1 MPTNYKTIIN
11 FRDGVQV
18 DENDLVSVGGQVGIG
33 TTIPRETL
41 DVRGNV
47 IVENETNLRH
57 VNVIGFATH
66 YGNINVAVGN
76 SVGIGTTVPE
86 ATFQVGVGTTGATI
100 TAEGRVTATSF
111 VGDGSALT
119 NLPTSVW
126 VNANPGTGS
135 TIYAFRPV
143 GISVTFPQADFAVG
157 DLVKVD
163 AISGVGTY
171 QGLEAKNLTLS
182 GNAQQGNIAMVG
194 SISGI
199 QSITNGTGNFET
211 TGVGSFGQLNIAT
224 GIITGGS
231 TGLTVNGISKTID
244 FVGVNTLQ
252 DNRSGLSFR
261 EITTGAAVLSVLYNG
276 SALST
281 DGSDGGQLE
290 VWGLKGSSFLPR
302 VVATR
307 EGRVGIGTSLP
318 RENYA
323 VDVVGTGTFTGAL
336 GAAGGFIGD
345 VIGDITGVAGLAA
358 GLTGVPDIEVD
369 EITSIGINSIFIR
382 NTGVSTFGGEISVGN
397 FVGVGS
403 TSSALGR
410 GLGVIGGADFRGDG
424 TFSGNVTIGGDLA
437 IGGTFGGAI
446 DVTDVT
452 AGEIIATGILS
463 ATTTSSCVLNDTTIT
478 GNVTQSAGKNFQIGN
493 ELTVGGSVAIGGT
506 EISFTQP
513 VNVDGAISIN
523 DATGVVTTGKVVCQD
538 LVVNGNFA
546 NQGGAISTFG
556 KIVLDGTTGFISCRN
571 DIDATGGIITCRA
584 IDAGTGVGT
593 FGGLNLNGGGISS
606 TSNIFAG
613 TGIITCGGLNLN
625 NGRIALAGDID
636 AQSGF
641 ITCGGLELN
650 VGRIS
655 SAGDIMSSG
664 FLTCTGANLSFGPL
678 QNATEINATGSGI
691 FSGFIVAST
700 GISTVAN
707 LDITDGQATNF
718 LVNTIGFN
726 TTSTNFPIGEGIAMY
741 DDAEIFLNGIG
752 NGVGIG
758 STSGQRDGN
767 TVFYVGHSRVGA
779 DFAGGHSLF
788 EGGVAIGTHGSP
800 KNESNFEVY
809 KNTVFHER
817 ATGAGGTESGF
828 IRIGIGTDEP
838 RTTFDMSHVDG
849 GYFAMPQYT
858 DGGASTSDN
867 FTGCLYFNTT
877 ENIPFVFDNSNEP
890 MGISTAIDFFF
901 DVGQYAIHLGFVGG
915 ITDSDATRGAD
926 LGNTVDNEIQPADPA
941 QAFGPGLGTAHMVYN
956 RQYNKHQYATAQGTN
971 CFDASIFRSYVSS
984 GTSSLNIEQD
994 ASDPT
999 KVYISV
1005 AGVGSVT
1012 FTLS

>member
-86 ATFQVGVGTTGATI
+86 AAFQVGVGTTGATI

-143 GISVTFPQADFAVG
+143 GISVTFPQADLAVG

-211 TGVGSFGQLNIAT
+211 IGVGSFGQLNIAT

-345 VIGDITGVAGLAA
+345 VIGDITGIAGLAA

-410 GLGVIGGADFRGDG
+410 GLGVIGGADIRGDG

-446 DVTDVT
+446 DVSDVT

-478 GNVTQSAGKNFQIGN
+478 GNVTQSAGKNFGIGN
-493 ELTVGGSVAIGGT
+493 ELTVGGSVSIGGT

-556 KIVLDGTTGFISCRN
+556 KIVLDGTTGIISCRG

-584 IDAGTGVGT
+584 IDAGTGIGT
-593 FGGLNLNGGGISS
+593 FGGLDLNGGGISS
-606 TSNIFAG
+606 TSDIFAG

-650 VGRIS
+650 VGSIS

-678 QNATEINATGSGI
+678 QNATEITATGSAVLG
-691 FSGFIVAST
+691 GFIVAPT
-700 GISTVAN
+700 GISTIAN
-707 LDITDGQATNF
+707 LDITDGSATNF

-726 TTSTNFPIGEGIAMY
+726 TVAANFPIGEGIAMY

-849 GYFAMPQYT
+849 GYLALPQYG
-858 DGGASTSDN
+858 DGGTNNSDA
-867 FTGCLYFNTT
+867 FTGCMFFNTT
-877 ENIPFVFDNSNEP
+877 ENIPFIYDNSGGS
-890 MGISTAIDFFF
+890 MGIKTDVDFFF
-901 DVGQYAIHLGFVGG
+901 DVGQYAIHLGYVGG
-915 ITDSDATRGAD
+915 ITTSDATRGPD
-926 LGNTVDNEIQPADPA
+926 LDSTVENEIQPANT
-941 QAFGPGLGTAHMVYN
+941 GLGTAHMIYN
-956 RQYNKHQYATAQGTN
+956 KQYSKHQYATQQGAN
-971 CFDASIFRSYVSS
+971 AFDASIFRSYVSS

>member
-86 ATFQVGVGTTGATI
+86 AAFQVGVGTTGATI

-143 GISVTFPQADFAVG
+143 GISVTFPQADLAVG

-211 TGVGSFGQLNIAT
+211 IGVGSFGQLNIAT

-403 TSSALGR
+403 TTSALGR
-410 GLGVIGGADFRGDG
+410 GLGVIGGADIRGDG

-446 DVTDVT
+446 DVSDVT

-478 GNVTQSAGKNFQIGN
+478 GNVTQSAGKNFGIGN
-493 ELTVGGSVAIGGT
+493 ELTVGGSVSIGGT

-556 KIVLDGTTGFISCRN
+556 KIVLDGTTGIISCRG

-584 IDAGTGVGT
+584 IDAGTGIGT
-593 FGGLNLNGGGISS
+593 FGGLDLNGGGISS
-606 TSNIFAG
+606 TSDIFAG

-650 VGRIS
+650 VGSIS

-678 QNATEINATGSGI
+678 QNATEITATGSAVLG
-691 FSGFIVAST
+691 GFIVAPT
-700 GISTVAN
+700 GISTIAN
-707 LDITDGQATNF
+707 LDITDGSATNF

-726 TTSTNFPIGEGIAMY
+726 TVAANFPIGEGIAMY

-800 KNESNFEVY
+800 KEENNFEVY

-828 IRIGIGTDEP
+828 IRIGIGTDQP

-849 GYFAMPQYT
+849 GYLALPQYG
-858 DGGASTSDN
+858 DGGTNNSDA
-867 FTGCLYFNTT
+867 FTGCMFFNTT
-877 ENIPFVFDNSNEP
+877 ENIPFIYDNSGGS
-890 MGISTAIDFFF
+890 MGIKTDVDFFF
-901 DVGQYAIHLGFVGG
+901 DVGQYAIHLGYVGG
-915 ITDSDATRGAD
+915 ITTSDATRGPD
-926 LGNTVDNEIQPADPA
+926 LDSTVENEIQPANT
-941 QAFGPGLGTAHMVYN
+941 GLGTAHMIYN
-956 RQYNKHQYATAQGTN
+956 KQYSKHQYATQQGVN
-971 CFDASIFRSYVSS
+971 ALDASIFRSYVSS

>member
-86 ATFQVGVGTTGATI
+86 AAFQVGVGTTGATI

-143 GISVTFPQADFAVG
+143 GVSVTFPTADFAVG
-157 DLVKVD
+157 DLVQVD

-171 QGLEAKNLTLS
+171 QGLETKNLTLS

-276 SALST
+276 SVQST

-446 DVTDVT
+446 DVSDVA

-463 ATTTSSCVLNDTTIT
+463 ATTTASCVLNDTTIT
-478 GNVTQSAGKNFQIGN
+478 GNVTQSAGKNFEIGN
-493 ELTVGGSVAIGGT
+493 ELTIGGSVAIGGT

-523 DATGVVTTGKVVCQD
+523 DNTGVVTTGKVVCQD
-538 LVVNGNFA
+538 LVVNGNFS
-546 NQGGAISTFG
+546 NQGDAISTFG
-556 KIVLDGTTGFISCRN
+556 KIVLNGITGFISCKG

-584 IDAGTGVGT
+584 LDAGSGIGT
-593 FGGLNLNGGGISS
+593 FGGLDLNGGGITS
-606 TSNIFAG
+606 TANIDAG
-613 TGIITCGGLNLN
+613 TGIITCGGLNLT

-636 AQSGF
+636 AQTGF

-691 FSGFIVAST
+691 FSGFIVASS
-700 GISTVAN
+700 GVSTVAN

-726 TTSTNFPIGEGIAMY
+726 TVSSNFPIGEGIAMF
-741 DDAEIFLNGIG
+741 DDAEIFLNGID

-758 STSGQRDGN
+758 STSGQRSGN

-779 DFAGGHSLF
+779 DFAGGHALF

-800 KNESNFEVY
+800 KEENNFEVY

-817 ATGAGGTESGF
+817 ATGVGGTESGF

-849 GYFAMPQYT
+849 GYLALPQYG
-858 DGGASTSDN
+858 DGGSTNSDS
-867 FTGCLYFNTT
+867 FTGCMFFNTA
-877 ENIPFVFDNSNEP
+877 ENIPFIFDNSGGA
-890 MGISTAIDFFF
+890 MGIKTDVDFFF
-901 DVGQYAIHLGFVGG
+901 DVGQYAIHLGYVGG
-915 ITDSDATRGAD
+915 ITTSDATRGPD
-926 LGNTVDNEIQPADPA
+926 LNSTVENEIQPANT
-941 QAFGPGLGTAHMVYN
+941 GLGTAHMIYN
-956 RQYNKHQYATAQGTN
+956 KQYSKHQYATQQGAN
-971 CFDASIFRSYVSS
+971 ALDASIFRSYVSS

-994 ASDPT
+994 ASNPN

>member
-41 DVRGNV
+41 DVRGNI

-57 VNVIGFATH
+57 VNVIGYATH

-86 ATFQVGVGTTGATI
+86 AAFQVGVGTTGATI
-100 TAEGRVTATSF
+100 SAEGRVTATSF

-126 VNANPGTGS
+126 DNDNPGVGS

-143 GISVTFPQADFAVG
+143 GVAVTFPQADFAVG
-157 DLVKVD
+157 DIVKID

-211 TGVGSFGQLNIAT
+211 IGVGSFGQLNIAT
-224 GIITGGS
+224 GIITGGA
-231 TGLTVNGISKTID
+231 TGLTVTGIEKTIS
-244 FVGVNTLQ
+244 FVGVNTLG
-252 DNRSGLSFR
+252 DSRSGLSFK
-261 EITTGAAVLSVLYNG
+261 EIATGPDLLSVLYNG
-276 SALST
+276 T
-281 DGSDGGQLE
+281 VQNVDGSDGGQLE
-290 VWGLKGSSFLPR
+290 LWGLQGSTFLPR

-307 EGRVGIGTSLP
+307 EGRVGVGTSRP
-318 RENYA
+318 RESYA
-323 VDVVGTGTFTGAL
+323 VDIVGTGTITGAF
-336 GAAGGFIGD
+336 GAAGGFIGN
-345 VIGDITGVAGLAA
+345 VIGDITGIAGVAA
-358 GLTGVPDIEVD
+358 GLTGTPDISVD

-382 NTGVSTFGGEISVGN
+382 NTGISTFGGEISVGN

-410 GLGVIGGADFRGDG
+410 GLGVIGGADVRGDG
-424 TFSGNVTIGGDLA
+424 TFSGDLFVGGNLA
-437 IGGTFGGAI
+437 IGGTFGGAV
-446 DVTDVT
+446 DVSDVT

-463 ATTTSSCVLNDTTIT
+463 ATTTSSCVLHDTNIT
-478 GNVTQSAGKNFQIGN
+478 GNVTQEASKNFVIGN

-506 EISFTQP
+506 EIGFTQP
-513 VNVDGAISIN
+513 VNITGAVSLN

-538 LVVNGNFA
+538 LVVQGNFS
-546 NQGGAISTFG
+546 NTGGAIATFG
-556 KIVLDGTTGFISCRN
+556 KILLDGITGFISARGN
-571 DIDATGGIITCRA
+571 IDATGGIITCKQ
-584 IDAGTGVGT
+584 IDATGIST
-593 FGGLNLNGGGISS
+593 FGGLNLRGGSISS
-606 TSNIFAG
+606 TADIFAG
-613 TGIITCGGLNLN
+613 TGIITCGGLFLN
-625 NGRIALAGDID
+625 NGDINQAGNID
-636 AQSGF
+636 AQAGF
-641 ITCGGLELN
+641 ITCGGIELN
-650 VGRIS
+650 SGGIKD
-655 SAGDIMSSG
+655 AGDIITIG
-664 FLTCTGANLSFGPL
+664 VITCKGANLEYGDLIDAGDLNSG
-678 QNATEINATGSGI
+678 GHGI
-691 FSGFIVAST
+691 FSSFIISEA
-700 GISTVAN
+700 GICTVAN
-707 LDITDGQATNF
+707 LDISDGQATNF
-718 LVNTIGFN
+718 LTTRIGFN
-726 TTSTNFPIGEGIAMY
+726 TTLTNFPIAEGIAAF
-741 DDAEIFLNGIG
+741 DDAEIFLQGNTPGIG
-752 NGVGIG
+752 IG
-758 STSGQRDGN
+758 TTSGKRSGN
-767 TVFYVGHSRVGA
+767 TSLYVGHGRVGA
-779 DFAGGHSLF
+779 DFSGGHSIF
-788 EGGVAIGTHGSP
+788 EGGVAIGTHGSAIEE
-800 KNESNFEVY
+800 NNLEIY

-828 IRIGIGTDEP
+828 IRIGIGTLAP
-838 RTTFDMSHVDG
+838 RTTFDMSQVEG
-849 GYFAMPQYT
+849 GYFAMPSYI
-858 DGGASTSDN
+858 DGGPATSDN
-867 FTGCLYFNTT
+867 FRGCLYFNTT

-890 MGISTAIDFFF
+890 MGISTAIDFFY

-915 ITDSDATRGAD
+915 ITNSDSTRGND
-926 LGNTVDNEIQPADPA
+926 LGNTVNNEIQPFDPA
-941 QAFGPGLGTAHMVYN
+941 DSFGPGLGTAHMVYN
-956 RQYNKHQYATAQGTN
+956 KQYNKHQYATAQGTD

-994 ASDPT
+994 ALDPT

>member
-86 ATFQVGVGTTGATI
+86 AAFQVGVGTTGATI

-126 VNANPGTGS
+126 VNANPGAGS
-135 TIYAFRPV
+135 SIYAFRPV
-143 GISVTFPQADFAVG
+143 GISVTFPTADFAVG
-157 DLVKVD
+157 DLVQVD

-446 DVTDVT
+446 DVSDVT
-452 AGEIIATGILS
+452 AGEIIATGIIS
-463 ATTTSSCVLNDTTIT
+463 ATTTASCVLNDTTIT
-478 GNVTQSAGKNFQIGN
+478 GNVTQSAGKNFEIGN
-493 ELTVGGSVAIGGT
+493 ELTVGGSVSVGGT

-513 VNVDGAISIN
+513 VRVDGAISIN
-523 DATGVVTTGKVVCQD
+523 DNTGVVTTGKVVCQD
-538 LVVNGNFA
+538 LVVNGNFQ
-546 NQGGAISTFG
+546 NQGDAISTFG
-556 KIVLDGTTGFISCRN
+556 KIVLNGVTGFISCKG

-584 IDAGTGVGT
+584 LDAGSGIGT
-593 FGGLNLNGGGISS
+593 FGGLDLNGGGITS
-606 TSNIFAG
+606 TANIDAG

-636 AQSGF
+636 AQTGF

-664 FLTCTGANLSFGPL
+664 FLTCRGANLSFGPL

-691 FSGFIVAST
+691 FSGFLVASS
-700 GISTVAN
+700 GVSTVAN

-718 LVNTIGFN
+718 LVNRIGFN
-726 TTSTNFPIGEGIAMY
+726 TVATNFPIAEGIAMF

-800 KNESNFEVY
+800 KEENNFEVY

-817 ATGAGGTESGF
+817 ATGVGGTESGF

-849 GYFAMPQYT
+849 GYFALPQYS
-858 DGGASTSDN
+858 DGGTNNSTA
-867 FTGCLYFNTT
+867 FTGCMFFNTT
-877 ENIPFVFDNSNEP
+877 ENIPFIFDNSGGA
-890 MGISTAIDFFF
+890 MGIKTDVDFFF

-915 ITDSDATRGAD
+915 VTDSDATRGSD
-926 LGNTVDNEIQPADPA
+926 LNNTVENEIQPA
-941 QAFGPGLGTAHMVYN
+941 GTGLGTAHMVYN
-956 RQYNKHQYATAQGTN
+956 KQYNKHQYATQQGTN
-971 CFDASIFRSYVSS
+971 ALDASIFRSYVSS

-994 ASDPT
+994 ASNPN

>member
-86 ATFQVGVGTTGATI
+86 AAFQVGVGTTGATI

-143 GISVTFPQADFAVG
+143 GVSVTFPTADFAVG
-157 DLVKVD
+157 DLVQVD

-252 DNRSGLSFR
+252 DSRSGLSFK

-345 VIGDITGVAGLAA
+345 VIGDITGIAGLAA

-478 GNVTQSAGKNFQIGN
+478 GNVTQSAGKNFEIGN
-493 ELTVGGSVAIGGT
+493 ELTVGGSVSIGGT
-506 EISFTQP
+506 EIILTQA

-523 DATGVVTTGKVVCQD
+523 DNTGVVTTGKVVCQD

-556 KIVLDGTTGFISCRN
+556 KIVLDGTTGFISCRGN
-571 DIDATGGIITCRA
+571 IDATSGIITCAA
-584 IDAGTGVGT
+584 IDAGVGFGT

-606 TSNIFAG
+606 TANIDAG
-613 TGIITCGGLNLN
+613 TGIITCGGLNLK
-625 NGRIALAGDID
+625 NGRIVAAGDID

-641 ITCGGLELN
+641 VTCGGLELN
-650 VGRIS
+650 NGGIS
-655 SAGDIMSSG
+655 SAGNIMASG
-664 FLTCTGANLSFGPL
+664 FLTCRGANLEFGPL
-678 QNATEINATGSGI
+678 QNATEINAIGSGI
-691 FSGFIVAST
+691 FSGFLVAST
-700 GISTVAN
+700 GVSTVAN

-726 TTSTNFPIGEGIAMY
+726 TVSANFPIGEGIAMF

-800 KNESNFEVY
+800 KEENNFEVY

-849 GYFAMPQYT
+849 GYFALPQYG
-858 DGGASTSDN
+858 DGGTTNSPG
-867 FTGCLYFNTT
+867 FTGCMFFNTA
-877 ENIPFVFDNSNEP
+877 ENIPYIYDNSGGA
-890 MGISTAIDFFF
+890 MGIKTDVDFFF

-915 ITDSDATRGAD
+915 ITTSDATRGSD
-926 LGNTVDNEIQPADPA
+926 LNTTVDNEIQPT
-941 QAFGPGLGTAHMVYN
+941 GTGLGTAHMVYN
-956 RQYNKHQYATAQGTN
+956 KQYNKHQYATQQGAN
-971 CFDASIFRSYVSS
+971 AFDASIFRSYVSS

-994 ASDPT
+994 ASNPN

>member
-66 YGNINVAVGN
+66 YGNINVAVGS

-100 TAEGRVTATSF
+100 TADGRVTATSF

-126 VNANPGTGS
+126 DNDNPGVGS

-157 DLVKVD
+157 DIVQID

-171 QGLEAKNLTLS
+171 QELEAKNLTLS

-211 TGVGSFGQLNIAT
+211 IGVGSFGQLDIAT
-224 GIITGGS
+224 GIITGGA
-231 TGLTVNGISKTID
+231 TGLTVNGIEKTIS
-244 FVGVNTLQ
+244 FVGVNTLG
-252 DNRSGLSFR
+252 DSRSGLSFK
-261 EITTGAAVLSVLYNG
+261 EIATGTDLLSVLYNG
-276 SALST
+276 T
-281 DGSDGGQLE
+281 VQNVDGSDGGQLE
-290 VWGLKGSSFLPR
+290 LWGLQGSTFLPR

-307 EGRVGIGTSLP
+307 EGRVGVGTSRP
-318 RENYA
+318 RESYA
-323 VDVVGTGTFTGAL
+323 VDIVGTGTFTGAL
-336 GAAGGFIGD
+336 GAAGGFIGN
-345 VIGDITGVAGLAA
+345 VIGDITGIAGVAA
-358 GLTGVPDIEVD
+358 GLTGTPDISVD

-382 NTGVSTFGGEISVGN
+382 NTGISTFGGEISVGN

-410 GLGVIGGADFRGDG
+410 GLGVIGGADVRGDG
-424 TFSGNVTIGGDLA
+424 TFSGDLFVGGNLA
-437 IGGTFGGAI
+437 IGGTFGGAV
-446 DVTDVT
+446 DVSDVT

-463 ATTTSSCVLNDTTIT
+463 ATTTSSCVLHDTTIT
-478 GNVTQSAGKNFQIGN
+478 GNVTQNAGKNFVIGN

-506 EISFTQP
+506 EIGFTQP
-513 VNVDGAISIN
+513 VNITGAVSIN
-523 DATGVVTTGKVVCQD
+523 DTTGVVTTGKVVCQD
-538 LVVNGNFA
+538 LVVEGNFS
-546 NQGGAISTFG
+546 NTGGAIATFG
-556 KIVLDGTTGFISCRN
+556 KILLDGVSGFISARGN
-571 DIDATGGIITCRA
+571 IDATGGIITCKQINA
-584 IDAGTGVGT
+584 TGIST
-593 FGGLNLNGGGISS
+593 FGGLNLRGGSISS
-606 TSNIFAG
+606 TADIFAG
-613 TGIITCGGLNLN
+613 TGIITCGGLFLN
-625 NGRIALAGDID
+625 NGDINQAGNIDAQTGFVTCGGIELNSGGIKDAGDID
-636 AQSGF
+636 TIGV
-641 ITCGGLELN
+641 I
-650 VGRIS
+650 
-655 SAGDIMSSG
+655 
-664 FLTCTGANLSFGPL
+664 TCTGINLNYGDLIDAGDLNSG
-678 QNATEINATGSGI
+678 GHGI
-691 FSGFIVAST
+691 FSSFILSEA
-700 GISTVAN
+700 GICTVAN

-718 LVNTIGFN
+718 LTTRIGFN
-726 TTSTNFPIGEGIAMY
+726 TTLTNFPIAEGIAGF
-741 DDAEIFLNGIG
+741 DDAEIFMQGNTRGIG
-752 NGVGIG
+752 IG
-758 STSGQRDGN
+758 TTSGKRAGN
-767 TVFYVGHSRVGA
+767 TSLYVGHGRVGV
-779 DFAGGHSLF
+779 DFSGGHSLF
-788 EGGVAIGTHGSP
+788 EGGVAIGTHGSAIEE
-800 KNESNFEVY
+800 NNFEVY

-828 IRIGIGTDEP
+828 IRIGIGTLAP
-838 RTTFDMSHVDG
+838 RTSFDMSHVEG
-849 GYFAMPQYT
+849 GYFAMPSYI
-858 DGGASTSDN
+858 DGGPATSDN
-867 FTGCLYFNTT
+867 FRGCLYFNTT

-890 MGISTAIDFFF
+890 MGISTAVDFFF

-915 ITDSDATRGAD
+915 ITNSDATRGTD
-926 LGNTVDNEIQPADPA
+926 LGNTVDNEIQPFDPSNS
-941 QAFGPGLGTAHMVYN
+941 FGPGLGTAHMVYN
-956 RQYNKHQYATAQGTN
+956 KQYNKHQYATAQGTD

-994 ASDPT
+994 ALDPT

>member
-86 ATFQVGVGTTGATI
+86 AAFQVGVGTTGATI

-143 GISVTFPQADFAVG
+143 GISVTFPQADLAVG

-261 EITTGAAVLSVLYNG
+261 EITTGTAVLSVLYNG

-403 TSSALGR
+403 TTSALGR
-410 GLGVIGGADFRGDG
+410 GLGVIGGADIRGDG

-446 DVTDVT
+446 DVSDVT

-478 GNVTQSAGKNFQIGN
+478 GNVTQSAGKNFGIGN
-493 ELTVGGSVAIGGT
+493 ELTVGGSVSIGGT

-556 KIVLDGTTGFISCRN
+556 KIVLDGTTGIISCRG

-584 IDAGTGVGT
+584 IDAGTGIGT
-593 FGGLNLNGGGISS
+593 FGGLDLNGGGISS
-606 TSNIFAG
+606 TSDIFAG

-650 VGRIS
+650 VGSIS

-678 QNATEINATGSGI
+678 QNATEITATGSAVLG
-691 FSGFIVAST
+691 GFIVAPT
-700 GISTVAN
+700 GISTISN
-707 LDITDGQATNF
+707 LDITDGSATNF

-726 TTSTNFPIGEGIAMY
+726 TVAANFPIGEGIAMY

-800 KNESNFEVY
+800 KEENNFEVY

-828 IRIGIGTDEP
+828 IRIGIGTDQP

-849 GYFAMPQYT
+849 GYLALPQYG
-858 DGGASTSDN
+858 DGGTNNSDA
-867 FTGCLYFNTT
+867 FTGCMFFNTT
-877 ENIPFVFDNSNEP
+877 ENIPFIYDNSGGS
-890 MGISTAIDFFF
+890 MGIKTDVDFFF
-901 DVGQYAIHLGFVGG
+901 DVGQYAIHLGYVGG
-915 ITDSDATRGAD
+915 ITTSDATRGPD
-926 LGNTVDNEIQPADPA
+926 LDSTVENEIQPANT
-941 QAFGPGLGTAHMVYN
+941 GLGTAHMIYN
-956 RQYNKHQYATAQGTN
+956 KQYSKHQYATQQGVN
-971 CFDASIFRSYVSS
+971 ALDASIFRSYVSS

>member
-86 ATFQVGVGTTGATI
+86 AAFQVGVGTTGATI

-143 GISVTFPQADFAVG
+143 GISVTFPQADLAVG

-211 TGVGSFGQLNIAT
+211 IGVGSFGQLNIAT

-345 VIGDITGVAGLAA
+345 VIGDITGIAGLAA

-410 GLGVIGGADFRGDG
+410 GLGVIGGADIRGDG

-446 DVTDVT
+446 DVSDVT

-493 ELTVGGSVAIGGT
+493 ELTVGGSVSIGGT

-556 KIVLDGTTGFISCRN
+556 KIVLDGTTGIISCRG

-584 IDAGTGVGT
+584 IDAGTGIGT
-593 FGGLNLNGGGISS
+593 FGGLDLNGGGISS
-606 TSNIFAG
+606 TSDIFAG

-650 VGRIS
+650 VGSIS

-678 QNATEINATGSGI
+678 QNATEITATGSAVLG
-691 FSGFIVAST
+691 GFIVAPT
-700 GISTVAN
+700 GISTIAN
-707 LDITDGQATNF
+707 LDITDGSATNF

-726 TTSTNFPIGEGIAMY
+726 TVAANFPIGEGIAMY

-849 GYFAMPQYT
+849 GYLALPQYG
-858 DGGASTSDN
+858 DGGTNNSDA
-867 FTGCLYFNTT
+867 FTGCMFFNTT
-877 ENIPFVFDNSNEP
+877 ENIPFIYDNSGGS
-890 MGISTAIDFFF
+890 MGIKTDVDFFF
-901 DVGQYAIHLGFVGG
+901 DVGQYAIHLGYVGG
-915 ITDSDATRGAD
+915 ITTSDATRGPD
-926 LGNTVDNEIQPADPA
+926 LDSTVENEIQPANT
-941 QAFGPGLGTAHMVYN
+941 GLGTAHMIYN
-956 RQYNKHQYATAQGTN
+956 KQYSKHQYATQQGAN
-971 CFDASIFRSYVSS
+971 AFDASIFRSYVSS

>member
-86 ATFQVGVGTTGATI
+86 AAFQVGVGTTGATI

-143 GISVTFPQADFAVG
+143 GISVTFPQADLAVG

-211 TGVGSFGQLNIAT
+211 IGVGSFGQLNIAT

-261 EITTGAAVLSVLYNG
+261 EITTGTAVLSVLYNG

-403 TSSALGR
+403 TTSALGR
-410 GLGVIGGADFRGDG
+410 GLGVIGGADIRGDG

-446 DVTDVT
+446 DVSDVT

-478 GNVTQSAGKNFQIGN
+478 GNVTQSAGKNFGIGN
-493 ELTVGGSVAIGGT
+493 ELTVGGSVSIGGT

-556 KIVLDGTTGFISCRN
+556 KIVLDGTTGIISCRG

-584 IDAGTGVGT
+584 IDAGTGIGT
-593 FGGLNLNGGGISS
+593 FGGLDLNGGGISS
-606 TSNIFAG
+606 TSDIFAG

-650 VGRIS
+650 VGSIS

-678 QNATEINATGSGI
+678 QNATEITATGSAVLG
-691 FSGFIVAST
+691 GFIVAPT
-700 GISTVAN
+700 GISTIAN
-707 LDITDGQATNF
+707 LDITDGSATNF

-726 TTSTNFPIGEGIAMY
+726 TVAANFPIGEGIAMY

-828 IRIGIGTDEP
+828 IRIGIGTDQP

-849 GYFAMPQYT
+849 GYLALPQYG
-858 DGGASTSDN
+858 DGGTNNSDA
-867 FTGCLYFNTT
+867 FTGCMFFNTT
-877 ENIPFVFDNSNEP
+877 ENIPFIYDNSGGS
-890 MGISTAIDFFF
+890 MGIKTDVDFFF
-901 DVGQYAIHLGFVGG
+901 DVGQYAIHLGYVGG
-915 ITDSDATRGAD
+915 ITTSDATRGPD
-926 LGNTVDNEIQPADPA
+926 LDSTVENEIQPANT
-941 QAFGPGLGTAHMVYN
+941 GLGTAHMIYN
-956 RQYNKHQYATAQGTN
+956 KQYSKHQYATQQGVN
-971 CFDASIFRSYVSS
+971 ALDASIFRSYVSS

>member
-86 ATFQVGVGTTGATI
+86 AAFQVGVGTTGATI

-143 GISVTFPQADFAVG
+143 GISVTFPQADLAVG

-211 TGVGSFGQLNIAT
+211 AGVGSFGQLNIAT

-345 VIGDITGVAGLAA
+345 VIGDITGIAGLAA

-410 GLGVIGGADFRGDG
+410 GLGVIGGADIRGDG

-446 DVTDVT
+446 DVSDVT

-478 GNVTQSAGKNFQIGN
+478 GNVTQSAGKNFGIGN
-493 ELTVGGSVAIGGT
+493 ELTVGGSVSIGGT

-556 KIVLDGTTGFISCRN
+556 KIVLDGTTGIISCRG

-584 IDAGTGVGT
+584 IDAGTGIGT
-593 FGGLNLNGGGISS
+593 FGGLDLNGGGISS
-606 TSNIFAG
+606 TSDIFAG

-650 VGRIS
+650 VGSIS

-678 QNATEINATGSGI
+678 QNATEITATGSAVLG
-691 FSGFIVAST
+691 GFIVAPT
-700 GISTVAN
+700 GISTIAN
-707 LDITDGQATNF
+707 LDITDGSATNF

-726 TTSTNFPIGEGIAMY
+726 TVAANFPIGEGIAMY

-849 GYFAMPQYT
+849 GYLALPQYG
-858 DGGASTSDN
+858 DGGTNNSDA
-867 FTGCLYFNTT
+867 FTGCMFFNTT
-877 ENIPFVFDNSNEP
+877 ENIPFIYDNSGGS
-890 MGISTAIDFFF
+890 MGIKTDVDFFF
-901 DVGQYAIHLGFVGG
+901 DVGQYAIHLGYVGG
-915 ITDSDATRGAD
+915 ITTSDATRGPD
-926 LGNTVDNEIQPADPA
+926 LDSTVENEIQPANT
-941 QAFGPGLGTAHMVYN
+941 GLGTAHMIYN
-956 RQYNKHQYATAQGTN
+956 KQYSKHQYATQQGAN
-971 CFDASIFRSYVSS
+971 AFDASIFRSYVSS

>member
-86 ATFQVGVGTTGATI
+86 AAFQVGVGTTGATI

-143 GISVTFPQADFAVG
+143 GISVTFPQADLAVG

-261 EITTGAAVLSVLYNG
+261 EITTGTAVLSVLYNG

-478 GNVTQSAGKNFQIGN
+478 GNVTQSAGKNFEIGN

-513 VNVDGAISIN
+513 VRVDGAISVN

-593 FGGLNLNGGGISS
+593 FGGLDLNGGGISS

-700 GISTVAN
+700 GVSTVAN

-718 LVNTIGFN
+718 LVNRIGFN
-726 TTSTNFPIGEGIAMY
+726 TTSTNFPIAEGIAMF

-849 GYFAMPQYT
+849 GYLALPQYP
-858 DGGASTSDN
+858 DGGTSNSDA
-867 FTGCLYFNTT
+867 FTGCMFFNTT
-877 ENIPFVFDNSNEP
+877 ENIPFIYDNSGGS
-890 MGISTAIDFFF
+890 MGIKTDVDFFF
-901 DVGQYAIHLGFVGG
+901 DVGQYAIHLGYVGG
-915 ITDSDATRGAD
+915 ITTSDATRGPD
-926 LGNTVDNEIQPADPA
+926 LDSTVENEIQPANT
-941 QAFGPGLGTAHMVYN
+941 GLGTAHMIYN
-956 RQYNKHQYATAQGTN
+956 KQYSKHQYATQQGVN
-971 CFDASIFRSYVSS
+971 ALDASIFRSYVSS